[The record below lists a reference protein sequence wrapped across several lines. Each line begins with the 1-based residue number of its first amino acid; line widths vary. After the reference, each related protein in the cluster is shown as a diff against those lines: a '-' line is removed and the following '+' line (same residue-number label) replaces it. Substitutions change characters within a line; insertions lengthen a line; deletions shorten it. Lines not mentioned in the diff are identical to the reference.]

1 MLLTAL
7 LTCVYILTGT
17 FRSLLTFIG
26 ITVTEYLIFLLTV
39 LAIFRLR
46 LYPPPSSSPA
56 VKPAIATIYRTN
68 VANPIL
74 FCVLSVLLVGT
85 GMVT

>member
-1 MLLTAL
+1 MLLSAL

-17 FRSLLTFIG
+17 FRSLLAFIG
-26 ITVTEYLIFLLTV
+26 ITEYLIFLLTV

-46 LYPPPSSSPA
+46 LHPPPSCSPA

-68 VANPIL
+68 VANPIV
-74 FCVLSVLLVGT
+74 FCVLSVFLVGT

>member
-26 ITVTEYLIFLLTV
+26 ITEYLIFLLTV

-46 LYPPPSSSPA
+46 LHPPPSSSPA
-56 VKPAIATIYRTN
+56 VKPAIATIYRSN
-68 VANPIL
+68 VANPIV

-85 GMVT
+85 GVVT

>member
-26 ITVTEYLIFLLTV
+26 ITEYLIFLLTV

-46 LYPPPSSSPA
+46 LHPPPSCSPA
-56 VKPAIATIYRTN
+56 V
-68 VANPIL
+68 NPPLRRSIEL
-74 FCVLSVLLVGT
+74 MLQIRLCFVC
-85 GMVT
+85 